1 MKRLDA
7 GALVVLSGMFALGV
21 GLSETALLYVRPG
34 ARLWLD
40 IAGAILI
47 ILGLT
52 LVVLTLRHRATTDDD
67 NADADEGEHRHHV
80 GRIGWLLLLPVVIAV
95 AVGSNPLG
103 SYAAGRQNADRT
115 LPAGEFDLEQYLNA
129 GSFGGQA
136 PALRV
141 MDFVRAA
148 YDSEDH
154 DLLADTRVVL
164 TGFVTEDDDVSDP
177 HHFFLT
183 RFSIGCCAADAIA
196 MFVRVELEDHH
207 LPPADSWVEVE
218 GTLRRGPP
226 PEPGS
231 VPVPPI
237 LVASD
242 VREADQP
249 NEVYEY
255 PP

>member
-1 MKRLDA
+1 LDA
-7 GALVVLSGMFALGV
+7 GALVVLSGAFALWV
-21 GLSETALLYVRPG
+21 GLSERALLYVRPG

-40 IAGAILI
+40 VAGGILI
-47 ILGLT
+47 ILGLI
-52 LVVLTLRHRATTDDD
+52 LVVLTLRHRARTDD
-67 NADADEGEHRHHV
+67 ADDHDGEHRHHV

-148 YDSEDH
+148 YDPETQ

-196 MFVRVELEDHH
+196 VFVRVDLDNHH
-207 LPPADSWVEVE
+207 IPPADAWVEVE
-218 GTLRRGPP
+218 GTLHLEPP

-231 VPVPPI
+231 VPGPPI
-237 LVASD
+237 LVATD

-249 NEVYEY
+249 DEVYEY

>member
-7 GALVVLSGMFALGV
+7 GALVMLSGAFALWIS
-21 GLSETALLYVRPG
+21 LTETALLYVRPSS
-34 ARLWLD
+34 RLWLD
-40 IAGAILI
+40 LAGGTLVL
-47 ILGLT
+47 LGLG
-52 LVVLTLRHRATTDDD
+52 LMLLTLRTGRRA
-67 NADADEGEHRHHV
+67 AESDAAGDHVHHHHV
-80 GRIGWLLLLPVVIAV
+80 GRIGWLLAIPVAIAV
-95 AVGSNPLG
+95 VVGSNPLG

-148 YDSEDH
+148 YDPEDQ
-154 DLLADTRVVL
+154 DLLAGTRVVL
-164 TGFVTEDDDVSDP
+164 TGFVTEDDAVSDP

-196 MFVRVELEDHH
+196 VFVRVALDDHNI
-207 LPPADSWVEVE
+207 PPVDSWVEVE
-218 GTLRRGPP
+218 GTLHLGPP
-226 PEPGS
+226 PDPEA
-231 VPVPPI
+231 VPDPPT
-237 LVASD
+237 LVATD
-242 VREADQP
+242 VRETDQP
-249 NEVYEY
+249 DEVYEY

>member
-7 GALVVLSGMFALGV
+7 GTMVVLSGAFALWV

-40 IAGAILI
+40 IAGGTLI
-47 ILGLT
+47 VLGLT
-52 LVVLTLRHRATTDDD
+52 LVVLTLRHRSAAPDDD
-67 NADADEGEHRHHV
+67 DHEGEHRHHV
-80 GRIGWLLLLPVVIAV
+80 GRIGWLLIVPVVIAV

-103 SYAAGRQNADRT
+103 SYAAGRQNGDRT

-148 YDSEDH
+148 VDPETQ

-196 MFVRVELEDHH
+196 VFVRVELDDHH
-207 LPPADSWVEVE
+207 IPPTDSWVEVE
-218 GTLRRGPP
+218 GTLDLGPP
-226 PEPGS
+226 PAPGAVPEP
-231 VPVPPI
+231 PA
-237 LVASD
+237 LVATD
-242 VREADQP
+242 VRETDQP
-249 NEVYEY
+249 DEVYEY